1 MIGKEA
7 QCLTRKHTDKAAVE
21 DLSFTVRPGIVT
33 GFRSPG
39 GPHRTGTVWTRHL
52 TTCDARQNEH
62 DCLAAVAP
70 HLSLLRDALAHGTG
84 RDQQMHGN
92 GRTVHS
98 HVSPRRSSSARVALA
113 RQLTLA
119 EWVSRTTRIE
129 RLDGRAGDR

>member
-1 MIGKEA
+1 MIGNKA

-21 DLSFTVRPGIVT
+21 DLSFTVRPGIT
-33 GFRSPG
+33 GLRSPG
-39 GPHRTGTVWTRHL
+39 HPHRTRHR
-52 TTCDARQNEH
+52 TACDARRNEH

-98 HVSPRRSSSARVALA
+98 HVSPRRSSSVRVALV

-129 RLDGRAGDR
+129 RLDGRTGDR